1 MKNSNIIIF
10 GKGKVFKANINN
22 FFSSKIIAITDN
34 DIKNNEELNFR
45 IRSIAPYEIK
55 DYAYDYIVICTGYQY
70 ALEIY
75 NQLVDKLKI
84 SPYKIIS
91 YQKYFGLLLS
101 WENYSFLNTCR
112 SLGIKNIWDYNDY
125 FYSRGVLTCTNVH
138 GFDYSDIN
146 FKYKYKYNGSLLLG
160 VFNSKEA
167 VEGALNK
174 ISNNATY
181 SFILIIYNNIY
192 KEELEH
198 YYLNGYNLIFI
209 ETLDMR
215 LAAFKRETRKTSIY
229 IISHKEYTKPEDK
242 IYRTLWVGAEESNTN
257 CKDNISYLNHKI
269 NECTGLYWMWKNALE
284 NIIGLN
290 HYRRFF
296 LGIDNNNIICEK
308 EINFFLQQYDI
319 IVANSTITYPLSIKE
334 HLHSTIEDGAF
345 IMAWDLIEESISKR
359 HQEYIC
365 QYNKVMS
372 GYAFFP
378 CNMFITRR
386 EIMNEYCE
394 WLFPII
400 IPAAEQFDETPYDD
414 YSKRAIGFFAERLL
428 TVWLLKQ
435 DYKIKELPIIL
446 TQDDAKGSIT

>member
-1 MKNSNIIIF
+1 MNDSNIIIF
-10 GKGKVFKANINN
+10 GKGKVFRANINN
-22 FFSSKIIAITDN
+22 FDCSKIIAITDN
-34 DIKNNEELNFR
+34 DIKNYEKNYSG
-45 IRSIAPYEIK
+45 IRFIAPYEIK
-55 DYAYDYIVICTGYQY
+55 DYTYDYIVICTSYQY

-91 YQKYFGLLLS
+91 YQKYFRILLS

-112 SLGIKNIWDYNDY
+112 SLGIKNILDYNDY

-146 FKYKYKYNGSLLLG
+146 FNYKYNGSLLLG

-167 VEGALNK
+167 VEEALNK
-174 ISNNATY
+174 ISNNAAY
-181 SFILIIYNNIY
+181 LFILIIYNNIH

-215 LAAFKRETRKTSIY
+215 LAAFKRETRTTSIY

-296 LGIDNNNIICEK
+296 SGIDNNNIICEK
-308 EINFFLQQYDI
+308 EIKFFLQEYDI
-319 IVANSTITYPLSIKE
+319 IVANSTNTYPLSIKE
-334 HLHSTIEDGAF
+334 HLLSTIEDDAF
-345 IMAWDLIEESISKR
+345 IMARNLIEESIGKS
-359 HQEYIC
+359 HYEYLYL
-365 QYNKVMS
+365 YNKVMS

-446 TQDDAKGSIT
+446 KDTTDDA